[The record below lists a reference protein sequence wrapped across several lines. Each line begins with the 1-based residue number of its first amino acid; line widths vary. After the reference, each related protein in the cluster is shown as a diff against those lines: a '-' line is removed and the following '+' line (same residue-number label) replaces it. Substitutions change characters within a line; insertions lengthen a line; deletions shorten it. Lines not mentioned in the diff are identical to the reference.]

1 MNLFQNNNNISISKM
16 AKKLQKMVKKLQK
29 MAKKCKKW

>member
-1 MNLFQNNNNISISKM
+1 MNLFQNNNTISISKM